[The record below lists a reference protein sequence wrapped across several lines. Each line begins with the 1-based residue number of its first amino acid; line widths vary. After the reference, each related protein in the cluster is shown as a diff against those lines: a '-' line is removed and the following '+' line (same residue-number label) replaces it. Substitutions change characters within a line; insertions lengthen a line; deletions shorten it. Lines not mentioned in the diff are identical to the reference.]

1 MGNKKDNPISQA
13 LLGVFITVLGIYSY
27 KLFGKSVAGDNTAL
41 SVASELLFK
50 YALSGF
56 LFTVGIKTFFVGVKR
71 VIIQDEDD
79 DEVEEI
85 EEVEYEE
92 PVTYTDNDMKF
103 ESEDIT
109 FDIQNEEFGVK
120 KTYNFKVDLVGNK
133 IRTERIIKTSFSDYV
148 SNVENKKLYFETVIY
163 LMKFIQEHDKSV
175 DINTNKFYIL
185 AKENVEIIEDFD
197 ILELEKRI
205 IENVEKC
212 DIEFNEVE
220 IHSLLSNSVNILR
233 GKLVIDSDIINLYF
247 KIFQIINIRKTNYE
261 VYFYGLLG

>member
-1 MGNKKDNPISQA
+1 MGNKKENPIAQA
-13 LLGVFITVLGIYSY
+13 LLGVFITGLGIYSY
-27 KLFGKSVAGDNTAL
+27 KLFGKSGDNNAL

-56 LFTVGIKTFFVGVKR
+56 LFTVGIKTFFVGIKR

-79 DEVEEI
+79 DEVEEV

-92 PVTYTDNDMKF
+92 QVTDNDIKF

-120 KTYNFKVDLVGNK
+120 RTYNFKVDLVGNK

-205 IENVEKC
+205 IENAEKC

-220 IHSLLSNSVNILR
+220 IHSILSNSVNILQ
-233 GKLVIDSDIINLYF
+233 GKLVINSNITNLYF
-247 KIFQIINIRKTNYE
+247 KIFEIIKIRKKNYE